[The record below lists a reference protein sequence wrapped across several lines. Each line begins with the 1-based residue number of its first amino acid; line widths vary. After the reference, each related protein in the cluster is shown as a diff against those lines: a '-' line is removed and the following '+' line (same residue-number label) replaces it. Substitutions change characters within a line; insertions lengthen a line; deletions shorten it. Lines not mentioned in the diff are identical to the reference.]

1 MATGFEIFAKIIPD
15 TKELDKLK
23 REGITL
29 HTRAEGTKTSAS
41 GKPIIKTPLPVTLE
55 KPHPL
60 EVEAAK
66 TQGGGLGMFEMLEL
80 SHVLKGGVGGV
91 GTILPT
97 EGTEEKGESGLIS
110 KIKGLFG
117 LGRGGGGAGG
127 TGAGM
132 GEAAGAEGAGAATGG
147 GIAGGVMMGMGLL
160 EILKKVVGFLAG
172 LEPIQAIMALIGAI
186 MKMFFLPLAMML
198 FTLLRPILIPLLK
211 LMPAWLK
218 FWRDPIA
225 SLKGLGEI
233 IWNAIKGVAEWI
245 YTLPVKIW
253 DKIKGVGVWIYNLPV
268 MIWDYL
274 KGIPSM
280 IWDYLKGVV
289 EWIYNLPVALWDKM
303 KGLGTI
309 IWEYMKALPS
319 QIWDYMK
326 GMADWINALPAKI
339 WDYMKGI
346 GTTIADGI
354 SGIIGG
360 LDNTLRQIPGWILDK
375 LKSGISWITNIGGA
389 VANAFKDAFGAL
401 VSFFAPMLNPLIT
414 VFNAIGSTLAGF
426 VNEVSSHL
434 PGSFRVHWKDISP
447 INVGDFIIT
456 KGGQV
461 LKTSP
466 DDYIIGTKNP
476 QAIGGKHIE
485 NNIYVNVAGVLDD
498 AMVQEIAYRIRQEVD
513 RAIGVV

>member
-23 REGITL
+23 REGIN
-29 HTRAEGTKTSAS
+29 
-41 GKPIIKTPLPVTLE
+41 IK
-55 KPHPL
+55 
-60 EVEAAK
+60 AK
-66 TQGGGLGMFEMLEL
+66 TTGVAGG
-80 SHVLKGGVGGV
+80 
-91 GTILPT
+91 IPT
-97 EGTEEKGESGLIS
+97 TEERPSPFSFLGSMGDKM
-110 KIKGLFG
+110 KGLFG
-117 LGRGGGGAGG
+117 IGGGGRA
-127 TGAGM
+127 GAGI
-132 GEAAGAEGAGAATGG
+132 GEAEGAGAAAGG
-147 GIAGGVMMGMGLL
+147 GVAGGVLMGMGLI

-172 LEPIQAIMALIGAI
+172 LEPIQAIMAMIGSI

-211 LMPAWLK
+211 LMPLWMK
-218 FWRDPIA
+218 FWQDPIG
-225 SLKGLGEI
+225 SLKGLGGILWEALVKLGKWLADAFI
-233 IWNAIKGVAEWI
+233 GYIKFMYITIPTKIVEGIVWLAGVIWDYIKD
-245 YTLPVKIW
+245 LPGKIW
-253 DKIKGVGVWIYNLPV
+253 DAIQGIADWFGDLPG
-268 MIWDYL
+268 
-274 KGIPSM
+274 K
-280 IWDYLKGVV
+280 
-289 EWIYNLPVALWDKM
+289 
-303 KGLGTI
+303 
-309 IWEYMKALPS
+309 
-319 QIWDYMK
+319 IWDYMK
-326 GMADWINALPAKI
+326 EIGNWLADIPGKI

-354 SGIIGG
+354 KGIIGG

-375 LKSGISWITNIGGA
+375 LKSGISWLADIGGA

-401 VSFFAPMLNPLIT
+401 ASFFAPMLNPIIT

-434 PGSFRVHWKDISP
+434 PGSWRVHWTDIEP
-447 INVGDFIIT
+447 ISVGDFIIT
-456 KGGQV
+456 KGGQI

-476 QAIGGKHIE
+476 NAIGGKHIE

>member
-23 REGITL
+23 REGI
-29 HTRAEGTKTSAS
+29 KV
-41 GKPIIKTPLPVTLE
+41 K
-55 KPHPL
+55 
-60 EVEAAK
+60 AK
-66 TQGGGLGMFEMLEL
+66 TTGMPGEM
-80 SHVLKGGVGGV
+80 
-91 GTILPT
+91 PT
-97 EGTEEKGESGLIS
+97 ATEERPSPFSFLGSMGDKM
-110 KIKGLFG
+110 KGLFG
-117 LGRGGGGAGG
+117 IGGGGVGI
-127 TGAGM
+127 
-132 GEAAGAEGAGAATGG
+132 GEVAGAEGAGAAAGG
-147 GIAGGVMMGMGLL
+147 GVAGGVMVGMGLL
-160 EILKKVVGFLAG
+160 EILKKVIGFLAG
-172 LEPIQAIMALIGAI
+172 LEPIQAIMAMIGAI

-211 LMPAWLK
+211 LMPLWMK
-218 FWRDPIA
+218 FWQDPIG
-225 SLKGLGEI
+225 SLKGLGGMLWEALVKLGKWLADAFI
-233 IWNAIKGVAEWI
+233 GYIKFMYITIPTKIVEGIVWLAGVIWDYIKD
-245 YTLPVKIW
+245 LPGKIW
-253 DKIKGVGVWIYNLPV
+253 DAIQGIADWFGDLPG
-268 MIWDYL
+268 
-274 KGIPSM
+274 K
-280 IWDYLKGVV
+280 
-289 EWIYNLPVALWDKM
+289 
-303 KGLGTI
+303 
-309 IWEYMKALPS
+309 
-319 QIWDYMK
+319 IWDYMK
-326 GMADWINALPAKI
+326 EIGNWLADIPGKI

-389 VANAFKDAFGAL
+389 VANAFKSAFQTL
-401 VSFFAPMLNPLIT
+401 VSFFAPMLNPLIQ

-434 PGSFRVHWKDISP
+434 PGSWRVHWKDIP
-447 INVGDFIIT
+447 LINVGDFIIT

-485 NNIYVNVAGVLDD
+485 NNIYINVAGVLDD

>member
-1 MATGFEIFAKIIPD
+1 MPTGFEIFAKIIPD

-23 REGITL
+23 REGID
-29 HTRAEGTKTSAS
+29 
-41 GKPIIKTPLPVTLE
+41 IK
-55 KPHPL
+55 
-60 EVEAAK
+60 AK
-66 TQGGGLGMFEMLEL
+66 TTGMPGEMP
-80 SHVLKGGVGGV
+80 
-91 GTILPT
+91 TAT
-97 EGTEEKGESGLIS
+97 EGRPSPFSFLGSMGD
-110 KIKGLFG
+110 KIMGLFG
-117 LGRGGGGAGG
+117 IGGGG
-127 TGAGM
+127 TRTGM
-132 GEAAGAEGAGAATGG
+132 GETAGAEGAGAAAGG
-147 GIAGGVMMGMGLL
+147 GIAGGVLMGMGLL
-160 EILKKVVGFLAG
+160 EILKKIIGFLAG
-172 LEPIQAIMALIGAI
+172 LEPIQAIMAMIGSI

-211 LMPAWLK
+211 LMPLWMK
-218 FWRDPIA
+218 FWQDPIG
-225 SLKGLGEI
+225 SLKGLGGMLWEALVKLGK
-233 IWNAIKGVAEWI
+233 WLVDGFKS
-245 YTLPVKIW
+245 YFTLMYITIPTKIVEGITWLAGKIW
-253 DKIKGVGVWIYNLPV
+253 DYIKDLPGK
-268 MIWDYL
+268 IWDAIQ
-274 KGIPSM
+274 GIADWFGDLPAK
-280 IWDYLKGVV
+280 IWD
-289 EWIYNLPVALWDKM
+289 
-303 KGLGTI
+303 
-309 IWEYMKALPS
+309 YMKALPS

-326 GMADWINALPAKI
+326 GMADWIDALPGKI
-339 WDYMKGI
+339 WDKMKGI

-375 LKSGISWITNIGGA
+375 LKGGISWITDIGGA

-401 VSFFAPMLNPLIT
+401 TSFFAPMLNPIIT

-434 PGSFRVHWKDISP
+434 PGSFRVHWTDIEP
-447 INVGDFIIT
+447 ISVGDFIIT